1 MEGVK
6 AFVKSITLFE
16 FVVAASVFWMT
27 WAVVQ
32 NYPTD
37 KLTVIGVSV
46 GVTIWGR
53 IKGQQ

>member
-1 MEGVK
+1 MR
-6 AFVKSITLFE
+6 AFLATITLFE
-16 FVVAASVFWMT
+16 FIVVVSCFWMT

-32 NYPTD
+32 GYPTD

-53 IKGQQ
+53 IKGQT